1 MSSPLRLERALRNWQ
16 LITFLLVI
24 SNTVLVSAYVERA
37 ASSRYVPYIVE
48 ISPQGTTTYAGPITA
63 VDTPEERLIVQ
74 QLRAF
79 IWALRLVV
87 DDPAAQQEMVARAYA
102 LADEPVRRQLD
113 RTFSQPDQDPRVIAP
128 KASRAA
134 RQITILRLP
143 RTTDT
148 YQVQWTE
155 VTTYRTAYGYQEER
169 SYQGLITV
177 DLARNLPPEALAHN
191 PLGLLVTEL
200 TWTETTP
207 DS

>member
-1 MSSPLRLERALRNWQ
+1 MTSTPLLNRALRNWQ
-16 LITFLLVI
+16 LISFLLVI

-37 ASSRYVPYIVE
+37 SSSRYVPYIVE
-48 ISPQGTTTYAGPITA
+48 VSPQGTTTYAGPIEA

-79 IWALRLVV
+79 VWSLRLVV

-113 RTFSQPDQDPRVIAP
+113 RYFSKPENDPRILAP

-134 RQITILRLP
+134 QQITVLRLP

-155 VTTYRTAYGYQEER
+155 VTTFRTAFGHREER

-177 DLARNLPPEALAHN
+177 DLARRLPPEALAHN
-191 PLGLLVTEL
+191 PLGLLVTEF
-200 TWTETTP
+200 TWTETTTH
-207 DS
+207 S